1 MNLRKKTII
10 KTKLKISP
18 ENKVIVCLVILAI
31 LAGIFL
37 FKEEKRESLLA
48 LEQRIQEEKLVSLA
62 NSIEALPLKAKAIS
76 IYDVDR
82 SERIYGQSDYE
93 VMPMASLAKTMAV
106 IIALGEKNGEAV
118 VSITENSLHEAG
130 DNSLLLDEKW
140 KLDDLIRF
148 SLILSSNDGITA
160 LSENDA
166 EFIEKMNA
174 KAKRIGLFKTTFNN
188 PSGLDI
194 DEKVSGAYTTALEAN
209 KLAVYALRA
218 YPEIFNS
225 TALYN
230 PTFKS
235 LSGFEHPILNTN
247 SLLPKIPNLL
257 FSKTGNT
264 DLAGGNLSVIYKNDA
279 GKRLAIT
286 ILGSTTLGR
295 FEDMEK
301 LIEATQDFK

>member
-1 MNLRKKTII
+1 MSLKKKILI
-10 KTKLKISP
+10 KAKQKVSR
-18 ENKVIVCLVILAI
+18 ENKVIVALVILAI
-31 LAGIFL
+31 FAGIFL
-37 FKEEKRESLLA
+37 FKEEKRESILA
-48 LEQRIQEEKLVSLA
+48 LEKRLTEEKLISLE
-62 NSIEALPLKAKAIS
+62 NSIDSMELKAHAVS
-76 IYDVDR
+76 VYDMDR
-82 SERIYGQSDYE
+82 SERLYGRNDYE

-106 IIALGEKNGEAV
+106 IIALGEKKEETV
-118 VSITENSLHEAG
+118 VSITENSLHEVG
-130 DNSLLLDEKW
+130 DNSLFLNEKW

-160 LSENDA
+160 LSEDDA
-166 EFIEKMNA
+166 EFIDKMNA
-174 KAKRIGLFKTTFNN
+174 KTKRIGLFKTTFHN
-188 PSGLDI
+188 PSGLDLN
-194 DEKVSGAYTTALEAN
+194 DKESGAYSTALEAN
-209 KLAVYALRA
+209 KLAIYALRA

-247 SLLPKIPNLL
+247 VLLPKIPNLL

-264 DLAGGNLSVIYKNDA
+264 NLAGGNLSVIYKNNT

-286 ILGSTTLGR
+286 ILGSTASGR